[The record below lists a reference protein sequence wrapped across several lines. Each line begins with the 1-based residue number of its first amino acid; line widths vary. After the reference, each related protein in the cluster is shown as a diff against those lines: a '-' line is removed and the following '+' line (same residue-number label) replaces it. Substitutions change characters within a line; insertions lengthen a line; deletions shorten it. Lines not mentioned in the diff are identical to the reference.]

1 MMSIEREIDRESL
14 ERCFEEREYIQRKY
28 DERENHREK
37 NHSIRWAYMIIRGDT
52 KIKKVIDKLY

>member
-1 MMSIEREIDRESL
+1 MSIEREIDRESL

-37 NHSIRWAYMIIRGDT
+37 NHSMSIYDYKRRYQDQESNR
-52 KIKKVIDKLY
+52 